1 MPAPKNKVAKPPA
14 RRQSTRNRKKP
25 DSIEQG
31 PAAGTTKMAADAQDA
46 STAGTSQCIT
56 AEGVYFWRETEP
68 ETGYLSQWYPC
79 AFTDEEGT
87 VYKTAEQ

>member
-1 MPAPKNKVAKPPA
+1 MPAPKNKVSKPPA
-14 RRQSTRNRKKP
+14 RRQSTRNRKKVN
-25 DSIEQG
+25 SIEQG
-31 PAAGTTKMAADAQDA
+31 PTAGTSKMVADAQDA
-46 STAGTSQCIT
+46 STAGTSSCIN

-79 AFTDEEGT
+79 AFTDESGT